1 MKDLTEG
8 KESRL
13 IFQFALPMLLGN
25 VFQQLYNIVDSIIVG
40 NTLGKNAL
48 AAVGASF
55 PIIFMVISLI
65 VGIASGST
73 VIIAQFYGAK
83 NIEKVKR
90 AIDTMYIS
98 LFVGALIVGSLGVLF
113 ARKIFLLIGLPDE
126 LLPQATIYLRIYLSG
141 ILVFFGFNGTS
152 SVLRGMGDS
161 RTPLYFLI
169 GSTLFNIG
177 LDLLF
182 ILGLG
187 MGIGGAALATI
198 ISQGGAFITMII
210 YLNKRHEVIRFR
222 LKHLIFDRDLFIK
235 SLRIGLPTGLQQTFV
250 ALGMMALLGIVNTFG
265 TNVVAAYSVATRID
279 SIAMLPAMIFGQ
291 ALATFVGQN
300 LGANKSHRVRSG
312 LLATFGMSALVSIAV
327 SIGVISLRNFL
338 MGLFTDDKQ
347 VIAIGAEYL
356 TIVSAFYLLMSALFT
371 ISGVMRGA
379 GDTLI
384 PMFISL
390 FALWV
395 IRVPVAYYLSS
406 KIGETGIWWA
416 VPVAWTFGVIA
427 SFLYYRTG
435 RWKSKVVVRHN
446 SP

>member
-1 MKDLTEG
+1 
-8 KESRL
+8 
-13 IFQFALPMLLGN
+13 
-25 VFQQLYNIVDSIIVG
+25 
-40 NTLGKNAL
+40 
-48 AAVGASF
+48 
-55 PIIFMVISLI
+55 
-65 VGIASGST
+65 
-73 VIIAQFYGAK
+73 
-83 NIEKVKR
+83 
-90 AIDTMYIS
+90 
-98 LFVGALIVGSLGVLF
+98 ALIVGSLGVIF
-113 ARKIFLLIGLPDE
+113 AQKIFLLIGLPDE
-126 LLPQATIYLRIYLSG
+126 LLVQATIYLRIYLSG
-141 ILVFFGFNGTS
+141 ILVFFGFSGTS
-152 SVLRGMGDS
+152 AVLRGMGDS

-187 MGIGGAALATI
+187 MGIGGAALATL
-198 ISQGGAFITMII
+198 ISQGSAFITMII
-210 YLNKRHEVIRFR
+210 YLNKRHEIIRFR
-222 LKHLIFDRDLFIK
+222 LKGLVFDKDLFRK

-312 LLATFGMSALVSIAV
+312 LLSTFGMSSVVSIIV
-327 SIGVISLRNFL
+327 SLVVISLRHFL
-338 MGLFTDDKQ
+338 MGLFTDDQQ
-347 VIAIGAEYL
+347 VIAIGAKYL

-390 FALWV
+390 FSLWI
-395 IRVPVAYYLSS
+395 IRVPVAYFLSS

-416 VPVAWTFGVIA
+416 VPVAWTVGVIA
-427 SFLYYRTG
+427 SFFYYRTG
-435 RWKSKVVVRHN
+435 RWKSKVVVKHN
-446 SP
+446 SL

>member
-25 VFQQLYNIVDSIIVG
+25 VFQQMYNIVDSIIVG

-48 AAVGASF
+48 ASVGASF
-55 PIIFMVISLI
+55 PIIFTVISLI

-98 LFVGALIVGSLGVLF
+98 LFVGALIVGSLGVIF
-113 ARKIFLLIGLPDE
+113 AQKIFLLIGLPNE

-152 SVLRGMGDS
+152 AVLRGMGDS

-187 MGIGGAALATI
+187 MGIGGAALATL

-210 YLNKRHEVIRFR
+210 YLNKRHEIIRFR
-222 LKHLIFDRDLFIK
+222 LKGLVFDKDLFRK

-265 TNVVAAYSVATRID
+265 TDVVAAYSVATRID
-279 SIAMLPAMIFGQ
+279 SIAMLP
-291 ALATFVGQN
+291 
-300 LGANKSHRVRSG
+300 
-312 LLATFGMSALVSIAV
+312 
-327 SIGVISLRNFL
+327 
-338 MGLFTDDKQ
+338 
-347 VIAIGAEYL
+347 
-356 TIVSAFYLLMSALFT
+356 
-371 ISGVMRGA
+371 
-379 GDTLI
+379 
-384 PMFISL
+384 
-390 FALWV
+390 
-395 IRVPVAYYLSS
+395 
-406 KIGETGIWWA
+406 
-416 VPVAWTFGVIA
+416 
-427 SFLYYRTG
+427 
-435 RWKSKVVVRHN
+435 
-446 SP
+446 